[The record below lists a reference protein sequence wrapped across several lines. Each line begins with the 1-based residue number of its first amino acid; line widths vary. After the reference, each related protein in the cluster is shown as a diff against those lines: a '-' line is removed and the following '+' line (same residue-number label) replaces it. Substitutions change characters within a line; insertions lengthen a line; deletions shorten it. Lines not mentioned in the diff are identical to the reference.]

1 MSCFFISV
9 HFLFRNVAK
18 VSLSLVLISIVLAST
33 TVTLR
38 GFGVFGGAHA
48 QSNTTTTAASSLTPQ
63 QRAAMC
69 DPNNPKLNF
78 VNSTESKAC
87 GLPKSIKSNMSNTTT
102 AGPEAPSAIQT
113 PPEPGS

>member
-1 MSCFFISV
+1 
-9 HFLFRNVAK
+9 VAK

-63 QRAAMC
+63 QRAAMT
-69 DPNNPKLNF
+69 NNPKLNF

-87 GLPKSIKSNMSNTTT
+87 GS
-102 AGPEAPSAIQT
+102 
-113 PPEPGS
+113 

>member
-9 HFLFRNVAK
+9 HFLFRNMAK

-33 TVTLR
+33 TVTLG

-48 QSNTTTTAASSLTPQ
+48 QSNTTTTASSLTPE

-78 VNSTESKAC
+78 VNSTESKTC
-87 GLPKSIKSNMSNTTT
+87 GLPKSVKSNMSNTTT
-102 AGPEAPSAIQT
+102 AGPEAPSAIPT